1 MSRTNL
7 SWEFT
12 THPCRG
18 HPDGTDRILRPM
30 MPATISKGNDKIDVP
45 FLVDSGAD
53 FPSIPRDLAEA
64 LSINIDDLPKDKISG
79 VGGISDIAWVDL
91 DIEFGQRGRQFS
103 YRWPFQVILNNFHN
117 KLPLVGREPLFLH
130 FDVSFRMKYAG
141 IRGKFVLSEVIRTR
155 DPGRYC

>member
-103 YRWPFQVILNNFHN
+103 YLERSNTSFTLKGSGHRLPQMLNYGSTHR
-117 KLPLVGREPLFLH
+117 LPSTDQLKR
-130 FDVSFRMKYAG
+130 
-141 IRGKFVLSEVIRTR
+141 I
-155 DPGRYC
+155 